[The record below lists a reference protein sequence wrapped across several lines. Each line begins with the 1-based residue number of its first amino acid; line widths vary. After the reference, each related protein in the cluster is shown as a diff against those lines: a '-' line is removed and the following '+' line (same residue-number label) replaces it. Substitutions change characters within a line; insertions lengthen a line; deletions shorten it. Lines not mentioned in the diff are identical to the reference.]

1 MRTQAAF
8 SSNSTLAYKSGHGTN
23 GIQDELSCSISLSQ
37 VRVMV
42 GEWIPFGP
50 NQIVTLNERLGSLN
64 RCQGGLF
71 TSEIDTFPTSTCL
84 NINPG
89 LTKIA
94 IVDFDFASFTNLE
107 ADIQWPEQDGIVQ
120 IESFGMHIDGNGTIV
135 YGMNVEAIMDKSAD
149 SIFVDHLSRLL
160 VDVHSDSSKII
171 NDLLSSHQRQLLD
184 MLFMEDAVS
193 RSKYSL
199 ITGKKITPKLP
210 AKKYLD
216 KSEMENE
223 LKQVL
228 GEIIST
234 HDLSEDDIIIIG
246 QDGMLLLGPN
256 CDRHEGLM
264 IAYLTLLSHDLLIRC
279 LFKKTFMLDEIL
291 NRARIYLRHYEKN
304 PNALNTTRARL
315 NQCSHDLILL
325 EEVLELLRDAME
337 SFNLPKC
344 PPDDE
349 GKRLFYHLK
358 LSKMLSDLDIRCRD
372 LVKILRGFRAK
383 LKQVQSQN
391 SNMAKTILET
401 AIRGVDKNF
410 GVVSEH
416 RKKHESIM
424 QHSFDFLLFL
434 FGCTLSFDALDRL
447 TNGITLGSSILSKN
461 NGDYPMTWANN
472 FIYDGILTHPLL
484 WFVLNILWVCACI
497 LCVRKLLQ
505 YIYQKKEDLRIDSFK
520 VNEKVNVN
528 ALENLLSSF
537 NIKTETC
544 TIGIETR
551 IIKVRSNAYNFGN
564 YSEMTIVG

>member
-1 MRTQAAF
+1 
-8 SSNSTLAYKSGHGTN
+8 
-23 GIQDELSCSISLSQ
+23 
-37 VRVMV
+37 
-42 GEWIPFGP
+42 
-50 NQIVTLNERLGSLN
+50 
-64 RCQGGLF
+64 
-71 TSEIDTFPTSTCL
+71 
-84 NINPG
+84 
-89 LTKIA
+89 
-94 IVDFDFASFTNLE
+94 
-107 ADIQWPEQDGIVQ
+107 
-120 IESFGMHIDGNGTIV
+120 
-135 YGMNVEAIMDKSAD
+135 
-149 SIFVDHLSRLL
+149 
-160 VDVHSDSSKII
+160 
-171 NDLLSSHQRQLLD
+171 
-184 MLFMEDAVS
+184 
-193 RSKYSL
+193 
-199 ITGKKITPKLP
+199 
-210 AKKYLD
+210 
-216 KSEMENE
+216 
-223 LKQVL
+223 
-228 GEIIST
+228 
-234 HDLSEDDIIIIG
+234 
-246 QDGMLLLGPN
+246 
-256 CDRHEGLM
+256 
-264 IAYLTLLSHDLLIRC
+264 
-279 LFKKTFMLDEIL
+279 
-291 NRARIYLRHYEKN
+291 
-304 PNALNTTRARL
+304 
-315 NQCSHDLILL
+315 
-325 EEVLELLRDAME
+325 
-337 SFNLPKC
+337 
-344 PPDDE
+344 
-349 GKRLFYHLK
+349 
-358 LSKMLSDLDIRCRD
+358 MLSDLDIRCRD

-401 AIRGVDKNF
+401 AVRGVDKNF